1 MLQRDSVMQPIIS
14 VIICTHNP
22 RCNYLSRVLHALD
35 SQTLSKDQWELMLID
50 NASTQILAS
59 EIDLSWHPQ
68 SRHIREETLGLT
80 PARLRGIKESSGK
93 LLVFVDDDNI
103 LTNDYLEE
111 SLHILDTYPFLGAFG
126 GSVIAETESPLEAWQ
141 QPYLSFLA
149 VREVTKPVW
158 GNISLYDQNV
168 PYGAGM
174 CIRRQV
180 AYHYYDLVQNDPLR
194 MQLDRRGNLL
204 SSAGDNDLALTAH
217 DYGYATGMF
226 PSLKLT
232 HIIPKHRL
240 EVEYLLRLKR
250 EGGASG
256 FILDYIRNGKIPY
269 IQRKIISRLL
279 WKIRLIK
286 CSTIER
292 KMILAEEDARN
303 LALAEIRKLQKG
315 NLQDLK

>member
-1 MLQRDSVMQPIIS
+1 MITPSIS

-22 RCNYLSRVLHALD
+22 QYNYLKRVLQALQV
-35 SQTLSKDQWELMLID
+35 QTLPKESWELFLVD
-50 NASTQILAS
+50 NASTQLLAS

-68 SRHIREETLGLT
+68 SSHIQEETLGLT
-80 PARLRGIKESSGK
+80 PARLRGIQESRGK

-103 LTNDYLEE
+103 VANDYLEE
-111 SLHILDTYPFLGAFG
+111 SLRLLDTHPFLGAFG
-126 GSVIAETESPLEAWQ
+126 GSVIAETESPLEVWQ

-174 CIRRQV
+174 CIRCEV
-180 AYHYYDLVQNDPLR
+180 AHHYYYAVQNDPLR

-204 SSAGDNDLALTAH
+204 SSAGDNDLALTAY

-232 HIIPKHRL
+232 HIIPKYRL

-286 CSTIER
+286 CSTLER
-292 KMILAEEDARN
+292 KMILAEEEARN
-303 LALAEIRKLQKG
+303 LALAEIRKLQAQ
-315 NLQDLK
+315 NLHFLN